1 MRRHIIYLASVLAAF
16 VFLGPRALVGQT
28 TDMGTNPREQ
38 RTDRLEARVEQLN
51 EALNLTDEQRAKI
64 TPLLADE
71 VKQIEQVRA
80 DNSLMPREQSA
91 KIREI
96 RQVTQQ
102 QIRPLLTAEQ
112 QQKLDTMWQR
122 GQAAGGPGRG
132 GQGGQGRLQQLAAQ
146 LSLTDDQKAKIAPI
160 LQDEVQQIQQ
170 LRADTNLTRRE
181 QFAKIRKIRQNADK
195 QIRPLLTPEQQKQLD
210 EMRKEARERRGG
222 RGGRGGRNRPM
233 VY

>member
-16 VFLGPRALVGQT
+16 VFLGPCALAGQT
-28 TDMGTNPREQ
+28 ADMGTNPREQ

-51 EALNLTDEQRAKI
+51 EALSLTDEQKAKI

-71 VKQIEQVRA
+71 IKQMEQVRA
-80 DNSLMPREQSA
+80 DTSLAPADKFA
-91 KIREI
+91 KIRQI
-96 RQVTQQ
+96 RQAANQ

-146 LSLTDDQKAKIAPI
+146 LSLTDDQKAKITPI

-170 LRADTNLTRRE
+170 VRADTDLARRE